1 MQIAPFRP
9 LRYNPDRISF
19 ISRVVA
25 PPYDVISEPQA
36 QLLRESDPHNVIRLI
51 LGKGNEGLHTDKEYR
66 NAAATLNAWRR
77 DGVLVRDGEPAIYLC
92 EQSFPVYG
100 EVRVRRGLLCA
111 ALLEQSNSGGLLPH
125 EQTRAAPRED
135 RLRLMQACRA
145 SLSPV
150 FGIYH
155 DRRGAGA
162 AAVEELATGWPLYEF
177 RMEDVAYRVWR
188 VSDRERVRA
197 LAQAL
202 AKEQILIA
210 DGHHRYETALAYR
223 RAHRDPTVP
232 YGRAPE
238 DYLLLYAVSARDKGL
253 SILPTHRL
261 VKAPEGFDRERF
273 LRAVS
278 ATFLVERAPTMTPE
292 ELLACVRDLG
302 PHSILCYVGPGQVFT
317 LTDHGLDPLQ
327 VPMPERSPRWRNL
340 PVTLLHYTILEPLL
354 GIPAA
359 SDATEQRLLFTPD
372 AEQVYWSVE
381 GGRFDLAF
389 LLPPTPV
396 ASVEA
401 VARAGERMPAKSTY
415 FYPKIASG
423 LVIYPFEDA
432 DGQPAPPS
440 P

>member
-1 MQIAPFRP
+1 MKIAPFRP

-25 PPYDVISEPQA
+25 PPYDVIGEPAA

-51 LGKGNEGLHTDKEYR
+51 LGKGTEGLHTDEEYQA
-66 NAAATLNAWRR
+66 AAATLSAWRR
-77 DGVLVRDGEPAIYLC
+77 DGVLVRDAEPAIYLC

-111 ALLEQSNSGGLLPH
+111 ALLEKSDSGGLMPH
-125 EQTRAAPRED
+125 EQTRAGPRAD
-135 RLRLMQACRA
+135 RLRLMEACRA

-155 DRRGAGA
+155 DGKGVGA

-177 RMEDVAYRVWR
+177 RMDEVAYRVWR
-188 VSDRERVRA
+188 VSDGERIRA

-202 AKEQILIA
+202 AREQLLIA

-223 RAHRDPTVP
+223 RAHRDPAVP

-273 LRAVS
+273 LHAVS
-278 ATFLVERAPTMTPE
+278 ATVLVERAPTKTPE
-292 ELLACVRDLG
+292 ERLARVRKLR
-302 PHSILCYVGPGQVFT
+302 PHSILFYAGPGEVFM
-317 LTDHGLDPLQ
+317 LTDHRLDPLQ
-327 VPMPERSPRWRNL
+327 VTMPERAPQWRNL
-340 PVTLLHYTILEPLL
+340 PVTLLHYAILEPLL

-359 SDATEQRLLFTPD
+359 SDASDQRLLFTPD

-396 ASVEA
+396 RAVEA

-432 DGQPAPPS
+432 DCVPVAATP
-440 P
+440 

>member
-9 LRYNPDRISF
+9 LRYNADRISF

-51 LGKGNEGLHTDKEYR
+51 LGKGNEGLHTDKEYQD
-66 NAAATLNAWRR
+66 AAATLSAWRR
-77 DGVLVRDGEPAIYLC
+77 DGVLVRDAESAIYLC
-92 EQSFPVYG
+92 EQTFRVYG
-100 EVRVRRGLLCA
+100 EERVRRGLLCA
-111 ALLEQSNSGGLLPH
+111 ALLEQSATGGLMAH

-150 FGIYH
+150 FVIYH
-155 DRRGAGA
+155 DGEGTGA

-177 RMEDVAYRVWR
+177 RMEEVVYRIWR
-188 VSDRERVRA
+188 VSDPARIRA
-197 LAQAL
+197 LAQVL
-202 AKEQILIA
+202 ANEQLLIA
-210 DGHHRYETALAYR
+210 DGHHRHEVAMTYR
-223 RAHRDPTVP
+223 RLHRDPALP
-232 YGRAPE
+232 PGRAPE

-278 ATFLVERAPTMTPE
+278 ATFLVERMPAMPPE
-292 ELLACVRDLG
+292 KLVACVRALG
-302 PHSILCYVGPGQVFT
+302 PHSMLCYAGPGQVFS

-327 VPMPERSPRWRNL
+327 SSMPERSPQLRNL
-340 PVTLLHYTILEPLL
+340 PVTLLHYGIIEPLL

-359 SDATEQRLLFTPD
+359 IEATDPRILFTPD

-381 GGRFDLAF
+381 GARFDLAF

-396 ASVEA
+396 GAVEA

-423 LVIYPFEDA
+423 LVIYPLD
-432 DGQPAPPS
+432 DPANVPVPPLL
-440 P
+440 